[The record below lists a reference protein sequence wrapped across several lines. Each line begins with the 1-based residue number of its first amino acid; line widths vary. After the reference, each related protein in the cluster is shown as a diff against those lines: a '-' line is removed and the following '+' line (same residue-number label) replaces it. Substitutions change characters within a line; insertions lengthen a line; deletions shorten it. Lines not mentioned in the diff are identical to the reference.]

1 MAFSVNDKVKKLVSD
16 PRAKAVLVKHH
27 PALVADPTFPMT
39 YGMSFKSLAAFP
51 QVGMGQ
57 EMLDAIEDRSP
68 GHRRLISLLYNC
80 SAT

>member
-57 EMLDAIEDRSP
+57 EMPDAIEADLQAI
-68 GHRRLISLLYNC
+68 GD
-80 SAT
+80 

>member
-1 MAFSVNDKVKKLVSD
+1 M
-16 PRAKAVLVKHH
+16 LVKHH

-57 EMLDAIEDRSP
+57 EMLDAIEADLQAI
-68 GHRRLISLLYNC
+68 GD
-80 SAT
+80 